1 MKLTKGEVEVAY
13 RNRVFVK
20 NIGVAG
26 EIDCK
31 VRGGLWWNGKPL

>member
-13 RNRVFVK
+13 LNRVK
-20 NIGVAG
+20 NIRVAG

-31 VRGGLWWNGKPL
+31 VRGG